1 MEEENYNYTDED
13 VISWFKINYGIKK
26 SRKREYLDPRN
37 YVIALLYQKFAY
49 IEEDLANIF
58 LVDRSTI
65 NACKTHTYTL
75 LIEYEDQQ
83 FVRNTKALVKRFPW
97 VFINSNYLNKSK
109 KLTRKINIKTLKLED
124 YDKIT
129 RLALAKNMSKESL
142 LVKLIEEALNNIN
155 E

>member
-129 RLALAKNMSKESL
+129 RLALVKNIRCKITCFMYSL
-142 LVKLIEEALNNIN
+142 SYNNIRMF
-155 E
+155 